1 MPMYAV
7 LDAIVNLD
15 KFRNVDLVQQGFYR
29 ISVRLQGLRSG
40 TPAVPLAT
48 YPSDRSGTLGCDD
61 MGEGAAEGMQSFLDS
76 RENAYVTR
84 PFYVRYNDHTAC
96 LCEMAHFRLELDCSV
111 SVRELEDVLVRFDL
125 QFAVR
130 PKSEGGAS
138 AAAAAAAGPG
148 DVAPAPEDYSV
159 ISTHDFQL
167 RGAVWLGAHVS
178 VPLTFEEHSVSCT
191 AVTLHTVLTDI
202 RFTPDAMPPASP
214 RGAASAQGEL
224 PAAPSPVSPLPS
236 PPSAAERA
244 ASAAAGSR
252 TLPGTVAQQCGA
264 KRGSAMVPLAR
275 ADEFTKRWL
284 QPLFAS
290 FVALRASLQGC
301 ENELEDCPV
310 LNLPESLEL
319 EPLRYRAL
327 PPPAPLPRR
336 RSLRVVAGGTR
347 TEDMEATAT
356 AMWRAYTEEQGGEGD
371 GGGEEVRAAEGDG
384 GGPARAEGEVEAARV
399 ADGLLDALHGT
410 RPPAATGPQPVR
422 LALTRL
428 SRQGLRCRSF
438 GRGTRC

>member
-148 DVAPAPEDYSV
+148 RPPRRTTASSARTTS
-159 ISTHDFQL
+159 
-167 RGAVWLGAHVS
+167 
-178 VPLTFEEHSVSCT
+178 SC
-191 AVTLHTVLTDI
+191 
-202 RFTPDAMPPASP
+202 
-214 RGAASAQGEL
+214 AA
-224 PAAPSPVSPLPS
+224 
-236 PPSAAERA
+236 R
-244 ASAAAGSR
+244 
-252 TLPGTVAQQCGA
+252 C
-264 KRGSAMVPLAR
+264 GSAPTSPCHSPSRSTPSRAR
-275 ADEFTKRWL
+275 R
-284 QPLFAS
+284 
-290 FVALRASLQGC
+290 
-301 ENELEDCPV
+301 
-310 LNLPESLEL
+310 
-319 EPLRYRAL
+319 
-327 PPPAPLPRR
+327 
-336 RSLRVVAGGTR
+336 
-347 TEDMEATAT
+347 
-356 AMWRAYTEEQGGEGD
+356 
-371 GGGEEVRAAEGDG
+371 
-384 GGPARAEGEVEAARV
+384 
-399 ADGLLDALHGT
+399 
-410 RPPAATGPQPVR
+410 
-422 LALTRL
+422 
-428 SRQGLRCRSF
+428 
-438 GRGTRC
+438 